1 MVLSKYFL
9 RMNSGYFQSFP
20 YRNFI
25 KFSCVTQYMSILS
38 LVREQNLVLVN
49 TRELSGVSH
58 TDESSIYL

>member
-20 YRNFI
+20 YRNSI
-25 KFSCVTQYMSILS
+25 KFSCATQYISVLS

-49 TRELSGVSH
+49 TRELSEVSH
-58 TDESSIYL
+58 IDESSIYL